1 MQQAVPSLF
10 LRDIFGDVSEG
21 LVYVASLPNS
31 DAPEAELASGEKR
44 LASRDMEAIDRFC
57 SKWDRA
63 HRGLFMCVG
72 TVKPGTTRKTK
83 ENLQELVLLH
93 SDIDLKDV
101 HGTIDEVVT
110 ILQGLFIRPS
120 IIVLS
125 GHGVHAYWLLREA
138 VLAEV
143 DTIEAIEAA
152 LRQLSGVVAGDA
164 VCCQASCYMRLP
176 GTHNSKGGAWT
187 PVTVVESNMVRHE
200 FDDVVEWLDWQG
212 PVIQRKAK
220 DLSIV
225 PQNPFLAAAAR
236 LGFKPPIDVEQRL
249 EAMSFQGQGDSAIH
263 ATQLAVSAALLNR
276 GSTENEVADILLAAT
291 RAAAGPFADKWNWR
305 REERAIRRMC
315 TDWLRKNPTER
326 TSPCSQAKPNMD
338 EEQPAAEGRATGT
351 GGATVVNLSDA
362 RKKKPKDP
370 KEAKPPRD
378 KQSIAS
384 VVADGVIEAIRQ
396 NGQDILL
403 TEGDVFIYA
412 DGIWH
417 VMTPADQQW
426 IQTLIQEGHEVLGEP
441 GKVSNLTAAWKRLC
455 EHPGLF
461 KRTVEWNK
469 SALITCDNG
478 MLNPETLEFSEHAPE
493 HFSRRKIGTSYQP
506 QASCPRFERFIE
518 SLFANRLPA
527 DRVDI
532 VRVFQE
538 YVGASMAVWLLFR
551 EERKAMIL
559 SGPSRSGKTELSR
572 IVRLLIG
579 GHIATPSVAETA
591 ERFGLAS
598 LFDASAWIRDDA
610 INEGDNI
617 DPQRFKTIVTGE
629 PIDIERKHLAAVR
642 GVELTIPVLLTTNS
656 LPRARDKSDAIFNRA
671 IVLEMTNVITEED
684 AQRLRN
690 EMGIPRGRSV
700 GIHIFAEEGP
710 GILNWAL
717 VGLGRLMERGS
728 YALPECIRN
737 SIQRFKDDNNPVAE
751 WARSALK
758 PGPHKVQRNDL
769 LCAFHGWQREQD
781 GDDARALGGRG
792 FFPRLRACL
801 PALDLEV
808 KDKIGRRFVGGASL
822 TDEGLY
828 YWERHNSDP
837 LRGGSKGASTLK
849 TEVNKAWHAREND
862 VEDDPNA
869 PRF

>member
-1 MQQAVPSLF
+1 MQKAVPSQF
-10 LRDIFGDVSEG
+10 LKEIFGPVSEG

-44 LASRDMEAIDRFC
+44 LVSRDMEAIDRFC

-63 HRGLFMCVG
+63 NRGLFMCVG

-83 ENLQELVLLH
+83 EALRELVLIH
-93 SDIDLKDV
+93 TDIDLKDV
-101 HGTIDEVVT
+101 TIGVDEVVT
-110 ILQGLFIRPS
+110 RLKALFIPPS

-125 GHGVHAYWLLREA
+125 GHGVHAYWLLRESISA
-138 VLAEV
+138 DPE
-143 DTIEAIEAA
+143 TIEAIEAVI
-152 LRQLSGVVAGDA
+152 RQLSGVLAGDA
-164 VCCQASCYMRLP
+164 ICCQASCYMRLP
-176 GTHNSKGGAWT
+176 GTHNTKNGAWT
-187 PVTVVESNMVRHE
+187 DVVIVESNMVRHE
-200 FDDVVEWLDWQG
+200 FDDIVEWLDWQG

-220 DLSIV
+220 DLTLV
-225 PQNPFLAAAAR
+225 AQNPFLAAAAR

-249 EAMSFQGQGDSAIH
+249 EAMSFQGTGDSAIH
-263 ATQLAVSAALLNR
+263 STQLAVSAALLNR
-276 GSTENEVADILLAAT
+276 GATEDEVADTLLAAT
-291 RAAAGPFADKWNWR
+291 RAAAGPYAEKWNWR

-315 TDWLRKNPTER
+315 TDWLRKNPPEKTAPR
-326 TSPCSQAKPNMD
+326 SQGKANMD
-338 EEQPAAEGRATGT
+338 EDQAVEESRATGT
-351 GGATVVNLSDA
+351 GSATVVSLNDR
-362 RKKKPKDP
+362 RKKK
-370 KEAKPPRD
+370 EVKPARD
-378 KQSIAS
+378 KESIAT

-403 TEGDVFIYA
+403 TEGEVFIYA

-441 GKVSNLTAAWKRLC
+441 GKVSNLAAAWKRLC

-461 KRTVEWNK
+461 QRMVEWNK
-469 SALITCDNG
+469 SALIACDNG

-493 HFSRRKIGTSYQP
+493 HFARRKIGTSYSP
-506 QASCPRFERFIE
+506 DAKCPAFEKFIG
-518 SLFANRLPA
+518 SLFDNRVPN
-527 DRVDI
+527 DRTDI

-538 YVGASMAVWLLFR
+538 YFGASLAVWLLFR

-642 GVELTIPVLLTTNS
+642 GVELGIPVLLTTNS
-656 LPRARDKSDAIFNRA
+656 LPRARDKSDAIFNRS
-671 IVLEMTNVITEED
+671 IVLEMTNVVTEED

-700 GIHIFAEEGP
+700 GLHIFSEEGP

-728 YALPECIRN
+728 YALPDCIKA

-751 WARSALK
+751 WARTAVK
-758 PGPHKVQRNDL
+758 AGPFKVLRNDL
-769 LCAFHGWQREQD
+769 LCAFNGWQREQD
-781 GDDARALGGRG
+781 GDEVRAFGGRT
-792 FFPRLRACL
+792 FFPRLRSVVAG
-801 PALDLEV
+801 LDFDLS
-808 KDKIGRRFVGGASL
+808 DHSGRRYVGGLSL
-822 TDEGLY
+822 TDEALHC
-828 YWERHNSDP
+828 WDRHNSDP
-837 LRGGSKGASTLK
+837 MRNGQKGASLTK
-849 TEVNKAWHAREND
+849 AEVNRTWQTTFETT
-862 VEDDPNA
+862 EEDPNA